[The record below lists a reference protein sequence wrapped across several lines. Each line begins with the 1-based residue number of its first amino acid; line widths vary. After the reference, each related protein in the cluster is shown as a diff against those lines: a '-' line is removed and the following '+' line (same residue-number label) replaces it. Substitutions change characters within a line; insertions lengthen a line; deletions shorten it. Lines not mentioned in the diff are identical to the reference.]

1 MMSFEDC
8 GTCLLD
14 AAMCEKSIHFS
25 PKDIYES
32 PLDSYS
38 FVDFTK
44 EAFERLYQQSQ
55 EELKQRGHEVTKAV
69 RSSFKEYFL
78 RAASK
83 TLGACLMHVNSDFAG
98 QYGTLMCY
106 SDYMFNKTAI
116 AEQVRSDFRLEAL
129 RGNVPNKWPDSVQEF
144 NNDLSELPITAFA
157 SEAEQVV
164 Q

>member
-8 GTCLLD
+8 
-14 AAMCEKSIHFS
+14 AMCEKSIHFS

-98 QYGTLMCY
+98 QY
-106 SDYMFNKTAI
+106 DYMFNKTAI

-157 SEAEQVV
+157 SEAEQIV